1 MAYTVRLAAEKTAGM
16 RLRVKVVAT
25 ELAHDKLRH
34 SNQVIMVDCHIP
46 PGSGDTVTFV
56 IPFLYVR
63 N

>member
-1 MAYTVRLAAEKTAGM
+1 MAYTVRLAAEKTAGR
-16 RLRVKVVAT
+16 RLRVRIVAT

-34 SNQVIMVDCHIP
+34 SNLVITVDCRIS